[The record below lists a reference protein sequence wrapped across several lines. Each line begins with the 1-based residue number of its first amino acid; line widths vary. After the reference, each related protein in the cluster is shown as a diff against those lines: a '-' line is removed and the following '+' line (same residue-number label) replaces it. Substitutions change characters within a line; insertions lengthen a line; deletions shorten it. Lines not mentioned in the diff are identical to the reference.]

1 MKLPNAAKVQLYT
14 PQSSQTPL
22 TQQHLEES
30 LARYSGG
37 RVLIIGDIMLDK
49 YLHGD
54 ADRVSPEAPVPVVLV
69 EKEAEFIGG
78 AGNVARNIK
87 ALGGT
92 PVLVGVRG
100 ADNYGAALELLLTQS
115 GVEFDFLVTANRPT
129 TVKLRVLARKQQM
142 LRVDWEDSGRLSTAM
157 TQELLRKVATH
168 LDGVGA
174 IVVSDYGKGIVS
186 QPFFAGLHALLDG
199 ANLHIPVLV
208 DPKPQNTQ
216 SYVGVSLLTPNAKE
230 TGAMA
235 GLPTGNKDA
244 ILTAG
249 RAIIQEL
256 RCPYLVTTLG
266 ADGMAVFCHDG
277 SVWHIPTSAQQV
289 FDVTGAGDT
298 VIGAIALGL
307 ASGCGLVESAILAN
321 YGAGIV
327 VGQVGA
333 ATASVEAIKSVLDE
347 VDEYTI
353 TRWA

>member
-1 MKLPNAAKVQLYT
+1 MTLPKATQVTLHKEGESA
-14 PQSSQTPL
+14 L
-22 TQQHLEES
+22 TQERLEGC
-30 LARYSGG
+30 LDRYSEGK
-37 RVLIIGDIMLDK
+37 VLIIGDIMLDK

-54 ADRVSPEAPVPVVLV
+54 AERVSPEAPVPVVLV
-69 EKEAEFIGG
+69 ENESEFIGG

-142 LRVDWEDSGRLSTAM
+142 LRIDWEDNTVLAQGIAK
-157 TQELLRKVATH
+157 ELLNKVEAH
-168 LDGVGA
+168 LEGVGA

-186 QPFFAGLHALLDG
+186 DEFFVGLHALL
-199 ANLHIPVLV
+199 NRTTRSIPLLV
-208 DPKPQNTQ
+208 DPKPQNTK
-216 SYVGVSLLTPNAKE
+216 SYGGVTLLTPNAKE

-235 GLPTGNKDA
+235 GLRTDGKQA
-244 ILTAG
+244 ILAAG
-249 RAIIQEL
+249 KAIMQEL
-256 RCPYLVTTLG
+256 GCPYLVTTLG
-266 ADGMAVFCHDG
+266 ADGMAVFCHDA
-277 SVWHIPTSAQQV
+277 SVWHIPTAAQQV

-307 ASGCGLVESAILAN
+307 ASGSDLVEAAILAN

-333 ATASVEAIKSVLDE
+333 ATASVGAIKGLVREARGYGVS
-347 VDEYTI
+347 
-353 TRWA
+353 RWD

>member
-1 MKLPNAAKVQLYT
+1 MTLPKATQVNLHRKEATV
-14 PQSSQTPL
+14 L
-22 TQQHLEES
+22 TQERLEAC
-30 LARYSGG
+30 LDRYSQGK
-37 RVLIIGDIMLDK
+37 VLIIGDIMLDK

-54 ADRVSPEAPVPVVLV
+54 AERVSPEAPVPVVLV
-69 EKEAEFIGG
+69 EKETAFIGG

-115 GVEFDFLVTANRPT
+115 AVEFDFLVTANRPT

-142 LRVDWEDSGRLSTAM
+142 LRVDWEDSTALADGVAR
-157 TQELLRKVATH
+157 ELLSKVETH

-186 QPFFAGLHALLDG
+186 KEFFDGLHALLDKKERS
-199 ANLHIPVLV
+199 IPVLV
-208 DPKPQNTQ
+208 DPKPQNTEA
-216 SYVGVSLLTPNAKE
+216 YAGVTLLTPNAKE

-235 GLPTGNKDA
+235 GMRVSDKNA
-244 ILTAG
+244 ILEAG
-249 RAIIQEL
+249 GAIMQKL
-256 RCPYLVTTLG
+256 GCPYLVTTLG

-277 SVWHIPTSAQQV
+277 SVWHIPTAAQQV

-307 ASGCGLVESAILAN
+307 ASGSNLVEAAILAN

-333 ATASVEAIKSVLDE
+333 ATARAEAIKDLVREAEGGAIS
-347 VDEYTI
+347 
-353 TRWA
+353 RWA